1 MKKIYAVLLA
11 LLLIFLTAC
20 SDNTSKATES
30 DAVSEA
36 PSASEIS
43 KYNTITE
50 WGTDLLPENFP
61 APPKGTHDFS
71 VVRGIGEKAAFAYTS
86 DFVRIT
92 FICPEQ
98 EIFNFANELNALG
111 YNGGIKKIEN
121 GSFYSDGIHG
131 YWQNGEKLIII
142 SDSTKTD
149 SGEYIFKID
158 VADCVDNFPEELE
171 YYFPKF
177 EGYCKSIGSFCGHDG
192 NGEQITDKFE
202 GSFGM
207 PEWHWEF
214 RFSNGFIG
222 VEQVDFERY
231 FYDIESAGCEATL
244 STHTVDGCTVMSGD
258 LIKRTNECDYGVF
271 MLYNINLKTLDIAY
285 TNTASIYT
293 ENSTN

>member
-1 MKKIYAVLLA
+1 MKKFSAVILA
-11 LLLIFLTAC
+11 LLIIFLSAC
-20 SDNTSKATES
+20 SGNTAPPDGTLPEETNPVT
-30 DAVSEA
+30 DAV
-36 PSASEIS
+36 
-43 KYNTITE
+43 KYNIITE
-50 WGTDLLPENFP
+50 WGTDLLPEKFP
-61 APPKGTHDFS
+61 SPPKGTHDFS
-71 VVRGIGEKAAFAYTS
+71 IVRGLGEKAAFAYTS

-92 FICPEQ
+92 FICPEK
-98 EIFNFANELNALG
+98 EIFAFANELTALG

-121 GSFYSDGIHG
+121 GTYYSDGIHG
-131 YWQNGEKLIII
+131 FWQNGEKIII
-142 SDSTKTD
+142 INDSTKTD
-149 SGEYIFKID
+149 SGEYIFNID
-158 VADCVDNFPEELE
+158 IADCVDNFPEELE

-222 VEQVDFERY
+222 VDQVDFERY
-231 FYDIESAGCEATL
+231 FYDIESAGCKAVL
-244 STHTVDGCTVMSGD
+244 STSEIDGCTVMSGD
-258 LIKRTNECDYGVF
+258 LVKSTNEGDYGVF

-293 ENSTN
+293 EKGSDI